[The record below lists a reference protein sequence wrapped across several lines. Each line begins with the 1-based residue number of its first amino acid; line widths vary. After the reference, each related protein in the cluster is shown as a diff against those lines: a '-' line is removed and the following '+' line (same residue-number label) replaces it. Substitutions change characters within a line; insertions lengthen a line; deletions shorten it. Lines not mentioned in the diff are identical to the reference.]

1 MKKLLLAALA
11 VTALSTAAFAAND
24 NSLQYGNTPDLVLPL
39 NGNATDK
46 VAAKRKI
53 YYGETSSTINSIG
66 ETGNVSEEDR
76 ILEKNGNN
84 HDVAPF

>member
-1 MKKLLLAALA
+1 MKKLLLAAFSIA
-11 VTALSTAAFAAND
+11 ALSTAAFAANE
-24 NSLQYGNTPDLVLPL
+24 NSLQYGNEPDLVLPID
-39 NGNATDK
+39 GNATNK
-46 VAAKRKI
+46 VLAKKKLF
-53 YYGETSSTINSIG
+53 YGESTSTINSVG

>member
-1 MKKLLLAALA
+1 MKKILIAALA
-11 VTALSTAAFAAND
+11 VTAMSTSAFAAND

-39 NGNATDK
+39 NNGAT
-46 VAAKRKI
+46 AKKKI
-53 YYGETSSTINSIG
+53 YYGESNSTINTVG

>member
-39 NGNATDK
+39 NGNANDK
-46 VAAKRKI
+46 VVVKKKL
-53 YYGETSSTINSIG
+53 YYGQSSSTINSIG

-84 HDVAPF
+84 HDVAPY